1 LRLYIAA
8 GAVFPSFGARL
19 SEFSME
25 TPCIGVCHIDLATG
39 LCDGCRRS
47 RHEIAMWARITPAE
61 RRKLMDELKARDPGT
76 AAASPRA

>member
-1 LRLYIAA
+1 
-8 GAVFPSFGARL
+8 
-19 SEFSME
+19 ME

-61 RRKLMDELKARDPGT
+61 RRRLMDELRTRAPATSGSAR
-76 AAASPRA
+76 